1 MNLLVIDCQYREWLP
16 YLLPLA
22 FNLAILAMQNFGG
35 ALEAL
40 EKLSPSVPTLE
51 EWTEALA
58 ELSQEVVK
66 PNGGQIFWPPV
77 TILAQKYIDS
87 GR

>member
-1 MNLLVIDCQYREWLP
+1 MGLEVLDCQYRVWQP

-22 FNLAILAMQNFGG
+22 FNLVILAMQNFGG

-40 EKLSPSVPTLE
+40 KKLSPSVPTLE

-58 ELSQEVVK
+58 DLSQDVDK
-66 PNGGQIFWPPV
+66 PNGGQMFWPPV
-77 TILAQKYIDS
+77 TLLAQKELDS